1 MSLTFFSKKEEEI
14 TTAESINNYRNLFE
28 SYTKQIPSLKEALE
42 QMFLS
47 SGASKDEVKELISE
61 VIEPVDE
68 FISRNFE
75 SIKEKYKNISKEEA
89 MTISAYTYELGESK
103 YNVYRILNT
112 NLVAKNRQQGIKNI
126 SKYLFLLL
134 KALRKLTRY
143 YPKNYLYRCI
153 SVLVKLNYDSFNK
166 SFVPYLKGN
175 EKTF

>member
-1 MSLTFFSKKEEEI
+1 MSLTFFTPKEEE
-14 TTAESINNYRNLFE
+14 TTATESINNYRNLFE
-28 SYTKQIPSLKEALE
+28 SYTKQCPTLKEALE
-42 QMFLS
+42 QMFFS
-47 SGASKDEVKELISE
+47 AGASKDEVKELISE

-89 MTISAYTYELGESK
+89 KTISVYTYELCESK

-134 KALRKLTRY
+134 IAFKEIDKIL
-143 YPKNYLYRCI
+143 
-153 SVLVKLNYDSFNK
+153 S
-166 SFVPYLKGN
+166 
-175 EKTF
+175 